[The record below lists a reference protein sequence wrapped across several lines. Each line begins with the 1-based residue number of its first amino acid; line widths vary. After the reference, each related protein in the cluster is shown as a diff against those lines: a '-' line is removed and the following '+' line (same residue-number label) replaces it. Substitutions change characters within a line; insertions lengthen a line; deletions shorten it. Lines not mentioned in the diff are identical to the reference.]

1 MGVGRQTSP
10 LKLVVVGHVDHGKS
24 TMIGRLLYDTGSLP
38 EGKVEELRR
47 ASARRH
53 VPIEWSF
60 ALDALQAE
68 RDQAVTIDTTQIWF
82 NSESRSYVIIDAPG
96 HVEFLRNM
104 LSGAANAEAAVLV
117 VDVQESA
124 REQSFRHAYLLR
136 LLGLQQVAV
145 VVNKM
150 DGVEFRAAPFRK
162 VGREITE
169 YLQGIGLKPTAVVPI
184 SARDGDNLATRS
196 TRTEWYAG
204 PTLIDVLDGFSVQSA
219 PVARSLRLPIQD
231 VYRFDNRRILVG
243 LVESGIIR
251 VGDELLLSPSN
262 RIARVQ
268 SIETWGRA
276 TAPILAKAGRAVAFT
291 IDQQFFVERGEIA
304 SHSDSPPKLSNVFRA
319 NLFWLG
325 QRPLTP
331 GAVLKLKL
339 ATKETMVSIQAIE
352 RVINTRTLSGHAA
365 DEMKC
370 SEVGE
375 VVLRSREILA
385 LDNHADY
392 AATGR
397 FVLVD
402 GFETVGGGVISTD
415 GYPDQRQLHR
425 VKATNLT
432 EVEHL
437 LTPEA
442 RAWRNGHQGAVIW
455 MTGLSGAGKSTLAM
469 RLEQRLFNKGFH
481 AYVLDGDNVRKGV
494 NADLGF
500 APEDRIENI
509 RRVSEMAAL
518 IADAGLIV
526 ITAFISPYIADRGR
540 AREAS
545 GEAFYEVYVK
555 ADLET
560 CEKRDPKGLYRRA
573 RTGDIKEFTGISAPY
588 QAPLEPDVVVDT
600 VENGIDECVDQLLA
614 YVQQRVTL
622 KIPSAAEVA

>member
-1 MGVGRQTSP
+1 MGVGRQISQ
-10 LKLVVVGHVDHGKS
+10 LKIVVVGHVDHGKS

-82 NSESRSYVIIDAPG
+82 NSEIRSYVIIDAPG

-104 LSGAANAEAAVLV
+104 LSGAANADAAVLV
-117 VDVQESA
+117 VDVKESA

-268 SIETWGRA
+268 SIETWGGA
-276 TAPILAKAGRAVAFT
+276 TAPILAKAGRAVAVT

-304 SHSDSPPKLSNVFRA
+304 SHTDSPPKLSNAFRA

-385 LDNHADY
+385 LDNHADN

-526 ITAFISPYIADRGR
+526 ITAFISPYIADRER

-545 GEAFYEVYVK
+545 GEAFHEVYVK

-600 VENGIDECVDQLLA
+600 MENGIDECVDQLLA
-614 YVQQRVTL
+614 YVQQRITL
-622 KIPSAAEVA
+622 KIPSAADVA

>member
-1 MGVGRQTSP
+1 MGVRRQTSQ
-10 LKLVVVGHVDHGKS
+10 LKIVVVGHVDHGKS

-47 ASARRH
+47 TSARRH

-82 NSESRSYVIIDAPG
+82 NSEIRSYVIIDTPG

-104 LSGAANAEAAVLV
+104 LSGAANADAAVLV

-184 SARDGDNLATRS
+184 SARNGDNLATRS

-268 SIETWGRA
+268 SIETWGGA
-276 TAPILAKAGRAVAFT
+276 TAPILAKAGRAVAVT

-304 SHSDSPPKLSNVFRA
+304 SHTDSPPKLSNAFRA

-385 LDNHADY
+385 LDNHADN

-500 APEDRIENI
+500 APEDRVENI

-526 ITAFISPYIADRGR
+526 ITAFISPYIADRER

-545 GEAFYEVYVK
+545 GEAFHEAYVK

-600 VENGIDECVDQLLA
+600 MENGIDECVDQLLA
-614 YVQQRVTL
+614 YVQQRITL
-622 KIPSAAEVA
+622 KIPSAADVA